1 MKKDKKMFILI
12 EAVLGTMVVLLAFVM
27 LREKNEEQSY
37 QISIIVENADDKQWS
52 AFKYGLK
59 MAAEDK
65 GAEMVMVSTGASLSQ
80 EEEKKLI
87 EEEIKN
93 GADGVIL
100 QPVSGEGV
108 QSMLKKIGNKAEIM
122 LIEDIPSEKNEISEF
137 PVVQPDAYAMGKT
150 LAEELLKDYGGNLE
164 GKTLGILAREGNFK
178 SSLNKEK
185 GFIETLQGT
194 GAEIIWSDR
203 KNTEDEGSAFW
214 ESKPEVDFI
223 VALDDNSLTAAGE
236 GAVANNLHGAIV
248 YGIGNS
254 TQAVYYLDM
263 GAVECLIVP
272 DTFNVGYQS
281 LTEIVNELDKTFY
294 EYANPQISY
303 TVMRKENLFSKENQE
318 VIFTMSQ

>member
-27 LREKNEEQSY
+27 LHEKNEEQSY
-37 QISIIVENADDKQWS
+37 QIAVIVENADDKQWS

-93 GADGVIL
+93 GADGIIV
-100 QPVSGEGV
+100 QPVSGEDT
-108 QSMLKKIGNKAEIM
+108 QNMLKKMSNKAEIM
-122 LIEDIPSEKNEISEF
+122 LIEDIFSEKNEMSEF

-164 GKTLGILAREGNFK
+164 GKTLGILAGEGAFK
-178 SSLNKEK
+178 SSLDKEK
-185 GFIETLQGT
+185 GFREALQDT
-194 GAEIIWSDR
+194 GAEILWSDT
-203 KNTEDEGSAFW
+203 KKAEVEGDVFW
-214 ESKPEVDFI
+214 ESRPEVDFV
-223 VALDDNSLTAAGE
+223 VALDDSSLTVAGE

-254 TQAVYYLDM
+254 TQAVYYLDT
-263 GAVECLIVP
+263 GVVECLVVP

-281 LTEIVNELDKTFY
+281 LTELVNELDRMFY
-294 EYANPQISY
+294 EYIDPKISY